1 MKVSTLTAAFR
12 VAASLAEA
20 RADLALALMAS
31 ARAERALAQQRALV
45 EQAAVEAAGG
55 EKGLG
60 PNETAQKRALALAV
74 AAAPACVAAEEAALT
89 GAFDRRMCEVDML
102 ALRDQLDICLQGLA
116 GGEQYFDEELLA
128 CRPGFEFATEIKD
141 TPLYDLTGSGGCDV
155 ER

>member
-1 MKVSTLTAAFR
+1 MKVSTLTVAFR

-20 RADLALALMAS
+20 RADLAWSLMES
-31 ARAERALAQQRALV
+31 AKAERTLAAQRALV

-89 GAFDRRMCEVDML
+89 CAFDRRMCEVDVL

-116 GGEQYFDEELLA
+116 GGEQYFDEELLT
-128 CRPGFEFATEIKD
+128 CRPGFDFACSVEATEV
-141 TPLYDLTGSGGCDV
+141 GGGA
-155 ER
+155 